1 MMAAPLVTE
10 TRNLTVDA
18 NRLGTVLLLFIGGLL
33 VPAAH
38 ADTWEQ
44 VTGSETLQQLVSGAT
59 ATIEIDEDKRVVG
72 KYFEDGT
79 AKIEAWGETFDRTW
93 QVQGEDQVCYSSLT
107 ETNCFR
113 FERSQEQPNRYR
125 VINVETRQFTYFE
138 VEGGADTVA
147 SVPVSD
153 AQEGGLAGPS
163 ASEIAAELSNPN
175 STLGTMNFQI
185 DYQTYQGD
193 LPGASDQG
201 ATRVTFQPALPYPIS
216 ETTNFFFRPA
226 FPIIIR
232 QDIPTGPGSFDT
244 AEYELGDI
252 SFDASLG
259 KSMGGGNIIIGGLAG
274 TLPTATDDDLG
285 LDQWLLGPQLGY
297 AKMAKWGIAGLLISH
312 QRDVAGEDDFDT
324 KITGGQYFYAFNMG
338 NGWQINSGPT
348 FSYNHEARDND
359 NKLTLPLGIGASKTV
374 FLSGRPWKFGAQY
387 WHYIESPD
395 DFGLDYQ
402 IRFSISPV
410 VSLPW

>member
-1 MMAAPLVTE
+1 MSGYSIRTSATDASRFAAVALII
-10 TRNLTVDA
+10 
-18 NRLGTVLLLFIGGLL
+18 FGGLL
-33 VPAAH
+33 VPAAY
-38 ADTWEQ
+38 ADTWVEL
-44 VTGSETLQQLVSGAT
+44 TGSDRLRELVSGAT

-93 QVQGEDQVCYSSLT
+93 EVEGEDQVCYSSLT
-107 ETNCFR
+107 ETSCFS

-138 VEGGADTVA
+138 VEGDGDTVA
-147 SVPVSD
+147 AVPLPD

-175 STLGTMNFQI
+175 STLGTMNFNI
-185 DYQTYQGD
+185 DYLAYQGD
-193 LPGASDQG
+193 LPGAGDQD
-201 ATRVTFQPALPYPIS
+201 ATRLTFQPALPYPLS
-216 ETTNFFFRPA
+216 EPTNFFFRPA
-226 FPIIIR
+226 IPIIIR
-232 QDIPTGPGSFDT
+232 QDVPAGIGSYDT
-244 AEYELGDI
+244 KKAELGDI
-252 SFDASLG
+252 GFDASLG
-259 KSMGGGNIIIGGLAG
+259 KSLAGGNIIIGGLAG
-274 TLPTATDDDLG
+274 TIPTATDDDLG

-297 AKMAKWGIAGLLISH
+297 AKMAKWGIAGILLSH
-312 QRDVAGEDDFDT
+312 QVDVAGEDDFDT
-324 KITGGQYFYAFNMG
+324 KVTGGQYFYAFNMG
-338 NGWQINSGPT
+338 GGWQINSGPT

-374 FLSGRPWKFGAQY
+374 FISGRPWKFGAQY

-410 VSLPW
+410 VALPW

>member
-1 MMAAPLVTE
+1 MSGYSIRTSATDASRFAAVALII
-10 TRNLTVDA
+10 
-18 NRLGTVLLLFIGGLL
+18 FGGLL
-33 VPAAH
+33 VPAAY
-38 ADTWEQ
+38 ADTWVEL
-44 VTGSETLQQLVSGAT
+44 TGSDRLRELVSGAT

-93 QVQGEDQVCYSSLT
+93 EVEGEDQVCYSSLT
-107 ETNCFR
+107 ETSCFS

-138 VEGGADTVA
+138 VEGDGDTVA
-147 SVPVSD
+147 AVPLPD

-175 STLGTMNFQI
+175 STLGTMNFNI
-185 DYQTYQGD
+185 DYLAYQGD
-193 LPGASDQG
+193 LPGAGDQD
-201 ATRVTFQPALPYPIS
+201 ATRLTFQPALPYPLS

-226 FPIIIR
+226 IPIIIR
-232 QDIPTGPGSFDT
+232 QDVPAGIGSYDT
-244 AEYELGDI
+244 KKAELGDI
-252 SFDASLG
+252 GFDASLG
-259 KSMGGGNIIIGGLAG
+259 KSLAGGNIIIGGLAG
-274 TLPTATDDDLG
+274 TIPTATDDDLG

-297 AKMAKWGIAGLLISH
+297 AKMAKWGIAGILLSH
-312 QRDVAGEDDFDT
+312 QVDVAGEDDFDT
-324 KITGGQYFYAFNMG
+324 KVTGGQYFYAFNMG
-338 NGWQINSGPT
+338 GGWQINSGPT

-374 FLSGRPWKFGAQY
+374 FISGRPWKFGAQY

-410 VSLPW
+410 VALPW

>member
-1 MMAAPLVTE
+1 MGDFLTRKFTTDARRFAAIT
-10 TRNLTVDA
+10 LTI
-18 NRLGTVLLLFIGGLL
+18 FGGLL
-33 VPAAH
+33 ASTAY
-38 ADTWEQ
+38 ADTWTE
-44 VTGSETLQQLVSGAT
+44 VTGSDALRELVSGAT
-59 ATIEIDEDKRVVG
+59 ATIEIDEDKLAVG

-107 ETNCFR
+107 ETSCFS

-138 VEGGADTVA
+138 LEGGGDTVA
-147 SVPVSD
+147 SVALSD

-175 STLGTMNFQI
+175 STLGTMNFNI
-185 DYQTYQGD
+185 DYQTFQGD
-193 LPGASDQG
+193 LPGASDQS
-201 ATRVTFQPALPYPIS
+201 ATRVTFQPALPYALS

-226 FPIIIR
+226 IPVIIR
-232 QDIPTGPGSFDT
+232 QDIPTGTGSYDT
-244 AEYELGDI
+244 KKAELGDI
-252 SFDASLG
+252 GFDASLG
-259 KSMGGGNIIIGGLAG
+259 KSLSGGIILIGGLAG

-285 LDQWLLGPQLGY
+285 LDQWLLGPQLGI
-297 AKMAKWGIAGLLISH
+297 AKMAKWGIAGLLVSH

-324 KITGGQYFYAFNMG
+324 KITAGQYFYAFNMG
-338 NGWQINSGPT
+338 GGWQINSGPT
-348 FSYNHEARDND
+348 FSYNHEARDSD
-359 NKLTLPLGIGASKTV
+359 NKLTLPLGVGVSRTV
-374 FLSGRPWKFGAQY
+374 FLGGRPWKFGAQY

-410 VSLPW
+410 VALPW

>member
-1 MMAAPLVTE
+1 MMETPFVTG
-10 TRNLTVDA
+10 TRKLTVDA
-18 NRLGTVLLLFIGGLL
+18 KRFGAVSLLFIGGLL
-33 VPAAH
+33 VPVAY
-38 ADTWEQ
+38 ADTWVE
-44 VTGSETLQQLVSGAT
+44 VTGSDTLRELVSGAT
-59 ATIEIDEDKRVVG
+59 ATIEVDEDIRAVG

-93 QVQGEDQVCYSSLT
+93 EVQGDDQVCYSSLT
-107 ETNCFR
+107 EISCFS

-125 VINVETRQFTYFE
+125 VNNVKTRQFTYFE
-138 VEGGADTVA
+138 VEGDGDTVA
-147 SVPVSD
+147 SAPASG

-175 STLGTMNFQI
+175 STLGTMNFNI
-185 DYQTYQGD
+185 DYLVYQGD
-193 LPGASDQG
+193 LPGASDQS

-226 FPIIIR
+226 FPVIIR
-232 QDIPTGPGSFDT
+232 QDIPAGLGSYDT
-244 AEYELGDI
+244 AEFELGDI

-259 KSMGGGNIIIGGLAG
+259 KSLSGGNIIIGGLAG

-374 FLSGRPWKFGAQY
+374 FISGRPWKFGAQY

-410 VSLPW
+410 VALPW

>member
-1 MMAAPLVTE
+1 MNYFNPNKSRIVARTKILAAISLV
-10 TRNLTVDA
+10 A
-18 NRLGTVLLLFIGGLL
+18 LGGSFALPV
-33 VPAAH
+33 H
-38 ADTWEQ
+38 ADTWVE
-44 VTGSETLQQLVSGAT
+44 VTGSDRLRELVSGAS
-59 ATIEIDEDKRVVG
+59 ATIEIDEDNRVVG

-93 QVQGEDQVCYSSLT
+93 EVHGEDQVCYTSFT
-107 ETNCFR
+107 ETSCFS
-113 FERSQEQPNRYR
+113 FERSQERPNRYR
-125 VINVETRQFTYFE
+125 VNNVETRQFTYFE
-138 VEGGADTVA
+138 VEGGAGTVA
-147 SVPVSD
+147 SVPLSD

-185 DYQTYQGD
+185 DYQTYQGN
-193 LPGASDQG
+193 LPGASDQS

-216 ETTNFFFRPA
+216 DTMNFFFRPA
-226 FPIIIR
+226 FPVIIQ
-232 QDIPTGPGSFDT
+232 QDIPTGVGSYDT
-244 AEYELGDI
+244 AKIELGDI

-259 KSMGGGNIIIGGLAG
+259 KSLSGGLILIGGLAG

-285 LDQWLLGPQLGY
+285 LDQWLLGPQLGF
-297 AKMAKWGIAGLLISH
+297 AKMGKWGVAGLLISH

-324 KITGGQYFYAFNMG
+324 KVTGGQYFYAFNMG
-338 NGWQINSGPT
+338 GGWQINSGPT

-374 FLSGRPWKFGAQY
+374 FISGRPWKFGAQY

-410 VSLPW
+410 VALPW

>member
-1 MMAAPLVTE
+1 MSGYSIRTSATDASRFAAVALII
-10 TRNLTVDA
+10 
-18 NRLGTVLLLFIGGLL
+18 FGGLL
-33 VPAAH
+33 VPAAY
-38 ADTWEQ
+38 ADTWVEL
-44 VTGSETLQQLVSGAT
+44 TGSDRLRELVSGAT

-93 QVQGEDQVCYSSLT
+93 EVEGEDQVCYSSLT
-107 ETNCFR
+107 ETSCFS

-138 VEGGADTVA
+138 VEGDGDTVA
-147 SVPVSD
+147 AVPLPD

-175 STLGTMNFQI
+175 STLGTMNFNI
-185 DYQTYQGD
+185 DYLAYQGD
-193 LPGASDQG
+193 LPGAGDQD
-201 ATRVTFQPALPYPIS
+201 ATRLTFKPALPYPHS
-216 ETTNFFFRPA
+216 DTTNFFFRPA
-226 FPIIIR
+226 IPIIIR
-232 QDIPTGPGSFDT
+232 DVPAGIGSYDT
-244 AEYELGDI
+244 KKAELGDI
-252 SFDASLG
+252 GFDASLG
-259 KSMGGGNIIIGGLAG
+259 KSLAGGNIIIGGLAG
-274 TLPTATDDDLG
+274 TIPTATDDDLG

-297 AKMAKWGIAGLLISH
+297 AKMAKWGIAGILLSH
-312 QRDVAGEDDFDT
+312 QVDVAGEDDFDT
-324 KITGGQYFYAFNMG
+324 KVTGGQYFYAFNMG
-338 NGWQINSGPT
+338 GGWQINSGPT

-374 FLSGRPWKFGAQY
+374 FISGRPWKFGAQY

-410 VSLPW
+410 VALPW